1 MLSWLKRD
9 PRRRLQRDYERK
21 LEQAMEAARNG
32 DMRANAALTEQAEA
46 IRGEIERHRAR
57 AKR

>member
-9 PRRRLQRDYERK
+9 PAKRLQRDYERK

-32 DMRANAALTEQAEA
+32 DMRANASLTEEAEA
-46 IRGEIERHRAR
+46 LREAIDRQKGV
-57 AKR
+57 